1 MERRVSLKESITS
14 PIQLRLF
21 CLLKALTTP
30 CSKFHQREREREM
43 EGIRKLL
50 RVFSLLLSGLLLLLF
65 TRSWLHLPNTPFDKA
80 QLLDCS
86 NYSPWCTSKN
96 RFQSE
101 IILNPRTPNPTR
113 NHKSQ
118 IPHHPLDPLTIQEI
132 NKVRTIVSSYPPF
145 KSSSFTVH
153 SLTLEEPEK
162 PLVLSWKK
170 GDPLFPRK
178 ASVTALVKGQSH
190 VLTVDLGSNQVS
202 RHDIGSDSG
211 YPMMTIEDMTTATW
225 APLANAS
232 FNHTILNR
240 GIDLADLACL
250 PISTGWFGKKEE
262 KRRLIKIQ
270 CYSMQG
276 TANFYMRP
284 IEGLTVLL
292 DMDTKEVVELSDQ
305 GRDIPIPKADNTD
318 YRFSA
323 QNTGEEIKMKHLNPI
338 SIEQPKGPSFT
349 IEDEHMVKWA
359 NWEFHLKPDPRAGV
373 VISRAM
379 VRDSETGEL
388 RNVMYK
394 GLTSE
399 LFVPYMD
406 PTDAWYFKTYMDAGE
421 YGFGLQAM
429 PLDPL
434 NDCPRNAQ
442 YMDGVFAAA
451 DGTPFV
457 RSNMV
462 CVFERYAGDIGWRHA
477 ESPITGMEIRE
488 VRPKVTLVVRM
499 AASVA
504 NYDYIVDWEFQTD
517 GLIRIKVGLSGILMV
532 KGTPYVNMNQVP
544 GQEDLHGT
552 LLSENVIGVIHDH
565 YITFYLDMDVDG
577 SDNSFVKVNIERQD
591 TSPGESPRKSY
602 LKAKRHVAKTE
613 KDAQIKLKLYDPSE
627 FHVINPSK
635 KTRVGNPVGYKVV
648 PGGTAASLLDHNDP
662 PQMRGAFTNNQ
673 IWVTPYNRS
682 EQWAG
687 GEFVYQSQGE
697 DTLAVWSE
705 RNRAIENKDIV
716 LWYTL
721 GFHHIPCQEDFPIMP
736 TVSSSFDLKPVNF
749 FESNPILR
757 MPPNVEKDLPVCKA
771 AASA

>member
-1 MERRVSLKESITS
+1 MEGKSF
-14 PIQLRLF
+14 LRLLF
-21 CLLKALTTP
+21 L
-30 CSKFHQREREREM
+30 
-43 EGIRKLL
+43 I
-50 RVFSLLLSGLLLLLF
+50 FSAVLLLLL
-65 TRSWLHLPNTPFDKA
+65 T
-80 QLLDCS
+80 LL
-86 NYSPWCTSKN
+86 N
-96 RFQSE
+96 
-101 IILNPRTPNPTR
+101 LPTR
-113 NHKSQ
+113 RPARRSYSSTAAYSSSRTS
-118 IPHHPLDPLTIQEI
+118 PLPRATTPPTFPRHPLDPLTVREL
-132 NKVRTIVSSYPPF
+132 NRVRTILSSTRYSRRLPTRSTP
-145 KSSSFTVH
+145 SSST
-153 SLTLEEPEK
+153 SQK
-162 PLVLSWKK
+162 KSKVLAWRK
-170 GDPLFPRK
+170 GDPLPPRK
-178 ASVTALVKGQSH
+178 ASVVARANGASH
-190 VLTVDLGSNQVS
+190 VLTVNIETSEVTRHETGSL
-202 RHDIGSDSG
+202 SG
-211 YPMMTIEDMTTATW
+211 YPTMTIEDMTSATW
-225 APLANAS
+225 APLSNAD
-232 FNHTILNR
+232 FNRTIVDR
-240 GIDLADLACL
+240 GIDLTDLACL
-250 PISTGWFGKKEE
+250 PISTGWFGKSEE
-262 KRRLIKIQ
+262 SRRLIKVQ
-270 CYSMQG
+270 CYSMKG

-292 DMDTKEVVELSDQ
+292 DMDTKEVIHIVDQ
-305 GRDIPIPKADNTD
+305 GKNIPIPKAAGTD

-323 QNTGEEIKMKHLNPI
+323 LNTQQMRLTNPI
-338 SIEQPKGPSFT
+338 SIEQPKGPSFV
-349 IEDEHMVKWA
+349 IEDGHSVKWA

-379 VRDSETGEL
+379 VRDPGTGDL

-394 GLTSE
+394 GFTSE

-434 NDCPRNAQ
+434 NDCPRNAY
-442 YMDGVFAAA
+442 YMDGVLAAA
-451 DGTPFV
+451 DGTPYV
-457 RSNMV
+457 RSNMI
-462 CVFERYAGDIGWRHA
+462 CVFERYAGDIGWRHS

-517 GLIRIKVGLSGILMV
+517 GLIKAKVGLSGILMV
-532 KGTPYVNMNQVP
+532 KGSPYVNMNQVN
-544 GQEDLHGT
+544 QQDNLYGT

-577 SDNSFVKVNIERQD
+577 SDNSFVKVNLQREQ
-591 TSPGESPRKSY
+591 TSPGESPRRSY
-602 LKAKRHVAKTE
+602 LKAVRNVAKTE
-613 KDAQIKLKLYDPSE
+613 KDAQVKLKLYDPSE
-627 FHVINPSK
+627 FHVVNPSK

-648 PGGTAASLLDHNDP
+648 PGGTAASLLDLDDP
-662 PQMRGAFTNNQ
+662 PQKRGAFTNNQ
-673 IWVTPYNRS
+673 IWVTPYNRT

-687 GEFVYQSQGE
+687 GLFVYQGQGE

-705 RNRAIENKDIV
+705 RDRPIENEDIV

-757 MPPNVEKDLPVCKA
+757 IPPNVDKDLPNCQA

>member
-1 MERRVSLKESITS
+1 MDSKGFI
-14 PIQLRLF
+14 RLLF
-21 CLLKALTTP
+21 LL
-30 CSKFHQREREREM
+30 
-43 EGIRKLL
+43 
-50 RVFSLLLSGLLLLLF
+50 VSGLLVLLI
-65 TRSWLHLPNTPFDKA
+65 TRSWVQLPPSTSDEEELFDCA
-80 QLLDCS
+80 Y
-86 NYSPWCTSKN
+86 YSPKCISRN
-96 RFQSE
+96 R
-101 IILNPRTPNPTR
+101 LNLKSDLTKDQGRWNQKR
-113 NHKSQ
+113 NHKDQ
-118 IPHHPLDPLTIQEI
+118 LPLHPLDPLTIQEI
-132 NKVRTIVSSYPPF
+132 NKARTILSSHPSF
-145 KSSSFTVH
+145 SSSPFTIHTLV
-153 SLTLEEPEK
+153 LEEPEK
-162 PLVLSWKK
+162 HLVLKWKK
-170 GDPLFPRK
+170 GDPLLPRK
-178 ASVTALVKGQSH
+178 ASVVALLKGQPH
-190 VLTVDLGSNQVS
+190 LLTIDLGSSKVIHS
-202 RHDIGSDSG
+202 EAVASPAG
-211 YPMMTIEDMTTATW
+211 YPMMTIEDMTSATW
-225 APLANAS
+225 APLSDAN
-232 FNHTILNR
+232 FNRTILDR

-262 KRRLIKIQ
+262 KKRLIKVQ

-292 DMDTKEVVELSDQ
+292 DMDTKEVVEISDN
-305 GRDIPIPKADNTD
+305 GRQIPIPKAANTD
-318 YRFSA
+318 YRYAA
-323 QNTGEEIKMKHLNPI
+323 QNKRVKLLNPI
-338 SIEQPKGPSFT
+338 SLEQPKGPSFT
-349 IEDEHMVKWA
+349 VEDEHIVKWA

-373 VISRAM
+373 IISRAM
-379 VRDSETGEL
+379 VRDSETGEM

-434 NDCPRNAQ
+434 NDCPRNAY

-451 DGTPFV
+451 DGKPFV

-462 CVFERYAGDIGWRHA
+462 CVFESYAGDIGWRHS
-477 ESPITGMEIRE
+477 ESPITGMPIRE

-532 KGTPYVNMNQVP
+532 KGTTYNNMNQVP
-544 GQEDLHGT
+544 EQEDIYGT

-577 SDNSFVKVNIERQD
+577 SDNSFVKVNLARKQ
-591 TSPGESPRKSY
+591 TSAGESPRKSY
-602 LKAKRHVAKTE
+602 LKATKTVAKTE

-627 FHVINPSK
+627 FHVINPIK

-648 PGGTAASLLDHNDP
+648 PGGTAASLLDHQDP

-673 IWVTPYNRS
+673 IWITPYNRS

-687 GEFVYQSQGE
+687 GLFVYQSQGE

-705 RNRAIENKDIV
+705 RDRPIENKDIV

-736 TVSSSFDLKPVNF
+736 TVSSHFDLKPVNF
-749 FESNPILR
+749 FESNPILH
-757 MPPNVEKDLPVCKA
+757 MPPNIEKDLPVCKA
-771 AASA
+771 VASS